1 MVWLYMA
8 RNDRHL
14 LKQSCSPSRCDASVL
29 VQKPDPSSMDDIQ
42 ANITLRAPSKAPP
55 VLMLSGVRRS
65 LAQEM
70 MRSRAEGCLSVCPV
84 ESSGLMR

>member
-1 MVWLYMA
+1 
-8 RNDRHL
+8 
-14 LKQSCSPSRCDASVL
+14 
-29 VQKPDPSSMDDIQ
+29 MDDIQ
-42 ANITLRAPSKAPP
+42 ANITLRAPIKAPP

-70 MRSRAEGCLSVCPV
+70 MISSAEECLSMWPV